1 MERGVKGMKNRK
13 YVVMMANKIEKID
26 PPPFPWKGNSEHDFH
41 KLLADSQ
48 DFFKKFKLNPNP
60 EKWRNFMIDTKAN
73 AYTIYLDQNPVQIR
87 KSQNGKY
94 QFSGIDGHHRLFVAQ
109 TYNML
114 ILAEI
119 D

>member
-1 MERGVKGMKNRK
+1 MKNRK
-13 YVVMMANKIEKID
+13 FVVMIANNIDTID
-26 PPPFPWKGNSEHDFH
+26 PPPFPWKGHSEDDFYR
-41 KLLADSQ
+41 LLKKSQ
-48 DFFKKFKLNPNP
+48 AFFKAFMSNPDP
-60 EKWRNFMIDTKAN
+60 EHWRNFKIDTKAN
-73 AYTIYLDQNPVQIR
+73 AYAIYLDQNPIHIR
-87 KSQNGKY
+87 KSPNGKY